1 MARWDILNGDRGRES
16 EAASPR
22 EERPKQSNDTTV
34 SVGRGPIDS
43 SSANTPERP
52 DRTGQGSISRT
63 PHRRTQHRD
72 RGRTYSLRS
81 SEVAAMRDIGMFR
94 TVDVRDL
101 ARFVYGGSESRTDYD
116 LESLRT
122 QGLVGE
128 KTLSRAHKEPRK
140 VVALTEQGHRIL
152 MKASGLP
159 KDQAIY
165 HGYVKTREINHDADL
180 YKVYQQA
187 AEEIRK
193 QGGKPVKVRLDFELK
208 AAVQREK
215 NAVKGLSEEERGK
228 RLETFAK
235 EHTLTISGTT
245 IHVPDVQLEYE
256 TRDGEMERT
265 NLELISENYRTEG
278 IRSKAESGFTIYAR
292 SGDTTRVRRALEDT
306 HTVEQILSI

>member
-1 MARWDILNGDRGRES
+1 
-16 EAASPR
+16 
-22 EERPKQSNDTTV
+22 
-34 SVGRGPIDS
+34 
-43 SSANTPERP
+43 
-52 DRTGQGSISRT
+52 
-63 PHRRTQHRD
+63 
-72 RGRTYSLRS
+72 
-81 SEVAAMRDIGMFR
+81 MRDIGMFR

-101 ARFVYGGSESRTDYD
+101 ARFVYGGSESRTKYD

-122 QGLVGE
+122 QGLVEE

-152 MKASGLP
+152 RKASGLP
-159 KDQAIY
+159 KGQAIY
-165 HGYVKTREINHDADL
+165 HGYVKPREINHDADL

-193 QGGKPVKVRLDFELK
+193 QGGKPVRVRLDFELK

-215 NAVKGLSEEERGK
+215 SAVKGLSDEERAK

-235 EHTLTISGTT
+235 EHALTISGTT

>member
-1 MARWDILNGDRGRES
+1 M
-16 EAASPR
+16 
-22 EERPKQSNDTTV
+22 T
-34 SVGRGPIDS
+34 
-43 SSANTPERP
+43 
-52 DRTGQGSISRT
+52 
-63 PHRRTQHRD
+63 
-72 RGRTYSLRS
+72 
-81 SEVAAMRDIGMFR
+81 DIGMFR
-94 TVDVRDL
+94 TVDVSDL
-101 ARFVYGGSESRTDYD
+101 ARFVYGGSETRTNYD

-122 QGLVGE
+122 QGLVEE

-152 MKASGLP
+152 RKASGLR

-193 QGGKPVKVRLDFELK
+193 QGGKPVKVRLDFEMK
-208 AAVQREK
+208 GAVQREK
-215 NAVKGLSEEERGK
+215 NAVKRLSDEERAK
-228 RLETFAK
+228 RLEAFAK

-256 TRDGEMERT
+256 TRDGELERT

-292 SGDTTRVRRALEDT
+292 TGDTTRVRRALEDT